1 MLLDRLFREKP
12 ARVAGRAL
20 YAAVVDK
27 ARSPVLFH
35 DLGIPDTV
43 EGRFESYSL
52 HVFLLLERFKAQG
65 EQAAEVSQ
73 ALCDTYISALDNTL
87 REMGMGDEGVSKR
100 MRRLG
105 EAFYGRIR
113 SYEAALA
120 PLPDTAALEAMLVRT
135 VYADADASGAPRM
148 AAYIVAQRLTLAGQ
162 PTERLCA
169 GEVTWNAA

>member
-1 MLLDRLFREKP
+1 MLKRLFKPRP
-12 ARVAGRAL
+12 ARLAGESLYAQTVVQARSPAL
-20 YAAVVDK
+20 YAA
-27 ARSPVLFH
+27 
-35 DLGIPDTV
+35 LGAPDTT
-43 EGRFESYSL
+43 EGRFELYSL

-65 EQAAEVSQ
+65 EQAAETSQ

-120 PLPDTAALEAMLVRT
+120 PLPDTTALEAMLART
-135 VYADADASGAPRM
+135 VYADADASGAPGM
-148 AAYIVAQRLTLAGQ
+148 AAYIIAQRLALAGQ